1 MGLESVAKKK
11 PKGFSL
17 GMGQRLGLATAILA
31 EPEVLL
37 LDEPANGLDPQ
48 SIHWLRD
55 YLKYYA
61 SQGRTVLVSSH
72 LLSEMEVMADHV
84 VVIARGRLL
93 ADESV
98 EDLVN
103 RSTTNDVL
111 IRSPRVDE
119 LAAALTENSAPTQ
132 CDWNRPTPLPSVTR
146 VPTGWATSP
155 SGTACRSLNSP
166 SARPVLSR
174 RSWNSP
180 SPVRTSGSAEV
191 WPDGD
196 PRVRVPPRQE
206 HPHHLDH
213 VLFVIL
219 AAAAFA
225 YLGTFA
231 DDFDEGL
238 DRIPTTDLVAGALLG
253 NPIVIVLI
261 ASLGAM
267 AFGHE
272 YRYGT
277 IRLTLTAFPGG
288 GRFLRQALH
297 DRRPHAV
304 CGGAGCRRGIR
315 LAGPARRDRFR
326 WSELGNGRLAGGGVH
341 VDVRALLAF
350 SLTLITRNHPLG
362 IIGPLILF
370 LLEQAVIGLLGPGS
384 SGCRRCCRW
393 PRCSPGSPAWMSLC
407 RLEFGL
413 PGWWVCCWSGWFC
426 CGAATPDATATT
438 WSHYARRMS
447 SNRVTKA
454 VIPAAGLGTRFLPAT
469 KATPK
474 EMLPVVDRPAI
485 QYVVEE
491 AVDAG
496 LDDVLIITGRNKSS
510 LEDHFD
516 RNPML
521 ERTLFTKNDHDRLAS
536 VMAAA
541 ELAKVHYVRQRGT
554 TRPGPCGSVRRHAC
568 GRRALR
574 GPARRRPDRHRQL
587 RT

>member
-1 MGLESVAKKK
+1 ME
-11 PKGFSL
+11 
-17 GMGQRLGLATAILA
+17 ILA
-31 EPEVLL
+31 FEYRR
-37 LDEPANGLDPQ
+37 AK
-48 SIHWLRD
+48 SI
-55 YLKYYA
+55 
-61 SQGRTVLVSSH
+61 RTTW
-72 LLSEMEVMADHV
+72 
-84 VVIARGRLL
+84 I
-93 ADESV
+93 
-98 EDLVN
+98 
-103 RSTTNDVL
+103 
-111 IRSPRVDE
+111 
-119 LAAALTENSAPTQ
+119 
-132 CDWNRPTPLPSVTR
+132 
-146 VPTGWATSP
+146 TS
-155 SGTACRSLNSP
+155 
-166 SARPVLSR
+166 
-174 RSWNSP
+174 
-180 SPVRTSGSAEV
+180 
-191 WPDGD
+191 
-196 PRVRVPPRQE
+196 
-206 HPHHLDH
+206 
-213 VLFVIL
+213 LFVIL

-277 IRLTLTAFPGG
+277 IRLTLTAFPGRVGVFFGKLFTTVALTLFVVALAAVAGYALLVLLGETASG
-288 GRFLRQALH
+288 GPSWATVAWQV
-297 DRRPHAV
+297 AV
-304 CGGAGCRRGIR
+304 FT
-315 LAGPARRDRFR
+315 LTY
-326 WSELGNGRLAGGGVH
+326 
-341 VDVRALLAF
+341 ALLAF

-541 ELAKVHYVRQRGT
+541 ELAKVHYVRQGEPRGLGHAVLCADMHVGEEPFAVLLGDDLIDT
-554 TRPGPCGSVRRHAC
+554 GNYVLEQMLAVREEFGGSVLCLMEVHESQIHLYGCAAVTPVIGSEAVKVKDLVEKPDTESAPSNLAVI
-568 GRRALR
+568 GRYVLDPAVFDVLRNTPPGRGDEIQLTDALKTLAQM
-574 GPARRRPDRHRQL
+574 PASEGGECMA
-587 RT
+587 